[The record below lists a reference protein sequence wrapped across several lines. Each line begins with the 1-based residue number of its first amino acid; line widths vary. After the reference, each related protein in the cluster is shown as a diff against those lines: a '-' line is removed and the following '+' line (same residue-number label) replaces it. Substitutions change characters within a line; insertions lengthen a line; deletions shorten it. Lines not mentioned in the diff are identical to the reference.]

1 MTMPD
6 KTISPFRVKQAVI
19 ALKLGDTDDRLLS
32 YLNFMTRQVPFETA
46 HFIHVLPTFDLF
58 NSIFKRE
65 GKSMVSNFELN
76 EATINEMKAS
86 LQEELSKQRID
97 NIVFDVREGN
107 PLEELVKEVEETEA
121 DLVIIG
127 QSSAIGEHGIL
138 ARNLARKMNC
148 NAFIVPE
155 GSTNKLRKILVPIDF
170 SPHSIQAF
178 KRAVGI
184 SKQLDA
190 PAEIV
195 CLNIYET
202 PRMAETY
209 IGKTREELQDIV
221 EKDRM
226 ESFKLFLENYG
237 ADQAANVK
245 TELIENKLGDIG
257 TYIMDFAQD
266 NEADMIVIGAKGHS
280 RVERLLLGSVTERLL
295 SENETI
301 PTLVVK

>member
-1 MTMPD
+1 
-6 KTISPFRVKQAVI
+6 
-19 ALKLGDTDDRLLS
+19 
-32 YLNFMTRQVPFETA
+32 
-46 HFIHVLPTFDLF
+46 
-58 NSIFKRE
+58 
-65 GKSMVSNFELN
+65 
-76 EATINEMKAS
+76 
-86 LQEELSKQRID
+86 
-97 NIVFDVREGN
+97 
-107 PLEELVKEVEETEA
+107 
-121 DLVIIG
+121 
-127 QSSAIGEHGIL
+127 
-138 ARNLARKMNC
+138 
-148 NAFIVPE
+148 
-155 GSTNKLRKILVPIDF
+155 
-170 SPHSIQAF
+170 
-178 KRAVGI
+178 
-184 SKQLDA
+184 
-190 PAEIV
+190 
-195 CLNIYET
+195 
-202 PRMAETY
+202 MAETY